1 MPAPSVPLLKLHRA
15 LTLINAEAG
24 RPVPPAPDWAM
35 RALDR
40 AYGEQPTLLQAQVDR
55 AIGAAAAYA
64 ADGADALA
72 ASPSP
77 AAAAVLADALAQ
89 DLLAIE
95 RVIGVQTGPVA
106 LGVDGSAPHSA
117 QLPS

>member
-1 MPAPSVPLLKLHRA
+1 M
-15 LTLINAEAG
+15 
-24 RPVPPAPDWAM
+24 
-35 RALDR
+35 
-40 AYGEQPTLLQAQVDR
+40 DR

-64 ADGADALA
+64 ADGVDALA
-72 ASPSP
+72 VSPSP
-77 AAAAVLADALAQ
+77 AAAAVLADALAR

-95 RVIGVQTGPVA
+95 RVIGVQAGLVA